1 MHRCITRLS
10 GEGPV
15 HRLCRLL
22 GVSRAGYY
30 AARAR
35 AERPSVPCAAGVH
48 LERVFAASGR
58 TYGSRRL
65 AKALQAD
72 GTVVGRYRVRTLM
85 RERGL
90 RPVWRRRFVTT
101 TQRDDRAPVAENHL
115 NREFTPAGP
124 NQAWASDITY
134 IPTATGWSYLAVILD
149 LYSRKVIGWAL
160 DRQMPASL
168 TCEALR
174 MALEQR
180 QPEPGLLLHSDQGC
194 QYTSAAWRRL
204 LARHQIQASMS
215 RRGNCWDNAVVERF
229 FLSLK
234 TERVWQRRYANHG
247 EARRDIADY
256 IARFYNTVRIHS
268 TLGYL
273 PPSVY
278 EQPTAAN
285 PPNRGVRNHLTTT
298 MHPGCLVCEQDAR
311 STDDPT
317 LGGSD
322 ASLRGRAVVAGTL
335 WPWLGLLGDS

>member
-1 MHRCITRLS
+1 MHRCITHLC
-10 GEGPV
+10 GEGGIV
-15 HRLCRLL
+15 RLCRLL

-35 AERPSVPCAAGVH
+35 AERPRALCAAGAQ

-65 AKALQAD
+65 AKALQAE
-72 GTVVGRYRVRTLM
+72 GTTVGRYRIRTLM

-101 TQRDDRAPVAENHL
+101 TRREKGAAVAENHL
-115 NREFTPAGP
+115 DRQFNPSGP
-124 NQAWASDITY
+124 DQVWASDITY

-149 LYSRKVIGWAL
+149 LYSRKVVGWAI

-174 MALEQR
+174 LALARR
-180 QPEPGLLLHSDQGC
+180 QPAPGLLLHSDQGC
-194 QYTSAAWRRL
+194 QYTSEAWRRL
-204 LARHQIQASMS
+204 LTEHGIRASMS

-234 TERVWQRRYANHG
+234 TERVWQRRYANHA

-256 IARFYNTVRIHS
+256 IVGFYNTVRIHS

-273 PPSVY
+273 PPSAY
-278 EQPTAAN
+278 ERQTAAEA
-285 PPNRGVRNHLTTT
+285 PIPVSEIT
-298 MHPGCLVCEQDAR
+298 
-311 STDDPT
+311 
-317 LGGSD
+317 
-322 ASLRGRAVVAGTL
+322 
-335 WPWLGLLGDS
+335 

>member
-1 MHRCITRLS
+1 MHRCITTLTEKASVQR
-10 GEGPV
+10 V
-15 HRLCRLL
+15 CDLL
-22 GVSRAGYY
+22 EENRAGYY

-35 AERPSVPCAAGVH
+35 AERPSVPCAAGAH

-72 GTVVGRYRVRTLM
+72 GTAVGRYRVRTLM

-90 RPVWRRRFVTT
+90 RPVWRRRFVAT
-101 TQRDDRAPVAENHL
+101 TQRDDRVPVAENHL
-115 NREFTPAGP
+115 NRKFTPAGP

-160 DRQMPASL
+160 DRQMPASQ

-204 LARHQIQASMS
+204 LARHRIQASMS
-215 RRGNCWDNAVVERF
+215 RRGNCWDNAVVECF

-247 EARRDIADY
+247 EARRDFADY

-273 PPSVY
+273 PSSDY
-278 EQPTAAN
+278 EHPTAAN
-285 PPNRGVRNHLTTT
+285 PPN
-298 MHPGCLVCEQDAR
+298 
-311 STDDPT
+311 
-317 LGGSD
+317 
-322 ASLRGRAVVAGTL
+322 AVSGMT
-335 WPWLGLLGDS
+335 